1 MKRETWLAA
10 APASAGTAR
19 LIVRE
24 AATEAGLDGGR
35 AWDLMLAT
43 SEAVANAVLH
53 GKAWPDHSILLTTEP
68 CPPRGLRV
76 EVSDCGTF
84 DSAFAPASVEA
95 ESGRG
100 IPIIAAV
107 VDHLE
112 VQNGSGGTMVR
123 FERHML
129 TAGCRG

>member
-1 MKRETWLAA
+1 MKRETRLPA
-10 APASAGTAR
+10 APASAGAAR

-43 SEAVANAVLH
+43 SEAVANAILH

-68 CPPRGLRV
+68 FARGLRV
-76 EVSDCGTF
+76 EVSDCGVF
-84 DSAFAPASVEA
+84 DSASPPASVEA

-107 VDHLE
+107 VDRLE
-112 VQNGSGGTMVR
+112 VQNENGGTLVR
-123 FERHML
+123 FEKLML
-129 TAGCRG
+129 VAE

>member
-1 MKRETWLAA
+1 MRREIRLPA

-19 LIVRE
+19 SIVHD
-24 AATEAGLDGGR
+24 AATDAGLDGNR

-43 SEAVANAVLH
+43 SEAIANAVLH
-53 GKAWPDHSILLTTEP
+53 GKAWPDQSIQLMTEP
-68 CPPRGLRV
+68 CPRGLRV

-84 DSAFAPASVEA
+84 ERPIAPAPVDA

-100 IPIIAAV
+100 MPIIAAV

-112 VQNGSGGTMVR
+112 MERTNGRTLVR
-123 FERHML
+123 FERHI
-129 TAGCRG
+129 ASSP